1 LAGDDRDDFE
11 VAPRTP
17 GTASAHNSIVH
28 NSIADSSHAV
38 CYIVFYQCIG
48 TTVNRTR
55 SLRSGSATR
64 LMNRRD
70 FLGGVAIAGLS
81 GCSPNVRKAATPP
94 GLPLYGVLPELM
106 PIRAEVDRIFRVTVC
121 LRPFRAAG
129 PRLDVEH
136 VGDKTVVHNYGH
148 GGSGWSLS
156 WGSSSIAVEKAM
168 AAGERDV
175 AVIGCGALGLTSA
188 ILLQRSGAKVTIY
201 AKERPPEVRS
211 ARATG
216 TWSPDSR
223 VALTNSVSPDFPAL
237 WEKMCRYSFH
247 TYESYLGMAGNPVEW
262 TDWYILSD
270 MSAVEA
276 EANRQ
281 RDGTLDF
288 AHYEDRV
295 TDLTPRSQ
303 DLPPGSHP
311 FPTRYAER
319 NSSLTFNI
327 AGYAR
332 QLVTD
337 FLVEGGKIER
347 VEFHS
352 PSELNQVAQKVV
364 INATGYGARALWK
377 DESIVPVRGQIAWL
391 IPQPEVNYGVFY
403 KNVGVLARRDGIV
416 VQDLG
421 KGEMDGYNDPNE
433 KPDRGAAESAVKV
446 VAELYGRMTRTR
458 RR

>member
-1 LAGDDRDDFE
+1 
-11 VAPRTP
+11 
-17 GTASAHNSIVH
+17 
-28 NSIADSSHAV
+28 
-38 CYIVFYQCIG
+38 
-48 TTVNRTR
+48 
-55 SLRSGSATR
+55 
-64 LMNRRD
+64 MNRRD

-81 GCSPNVRKAATPP
+81 GCAPKGWKAATPP
-94 GLPLYGVLPELM
+94 GLPRYGGLPEIM
-106 PIRAEVDRIFRVTVC
+106 PIRAPVDRIYRVTVC

-129 PRLDVEH
+129 PRLDVER

-188 ILLQRSGAKVTIY
+188 ILLQRAGAKVTIY

-216 TWSPDSR
+216 IWSPDSR

-262 TDWYILSD
+262 TDRYILSD
-270 MSAVEA
+270 RSPAEA
-276 EANRQ
+276 EANIKREE
-281 RDGTLDF
+281 TLDF
-288 AHYEDRV
+288 AEYEDRV
-295 TDLTPRSQ
+295 SDLTPRTQ
-303 DLPPGSHP
+303 DLPSGSHP
-311 FPTRYAER
+311 FPTRYAR
-319 NSSLTFNI
+319 RTSSLTFNI
-327 AGYAR
+327 AGYSR

-352 PSELNQVAQKVV
+352 PSELNQVTQKVV

-403 KNVGVLARRDGIV
+403 KNVGILGRRDGIV
-416 VQDLG
+416 VQDAG
-421 KGEMDGYNDPNE
+421 KGEMEGYNDSNEEPN
-433 KPDRGAAESAVKV
+433 RAAAESAVQV
-446 VAELYGRMTRTR
+446 VAELYRRMNGAR